1 MSEEKLLKATQYKWD
16 SFEADIE
23 DVGVFSY
30 IVSGR
35 TSSCLLRQWK
45 FSNKKIKRYR
55 RSFINNP

>member
-23 DVGVFSY
+23 AWAFFLYCIGEEHPAVFYVNGSFR
-30 IVSGR
+30 I
-35 TSSCLLRQWK
+35 K
-45 FSNKKIKRYR
+45 NKRYR